1 MESTASILT
10 MVMRKNSSTVEFIH
24 TSRFNSI
31 TEGAKDLEAKISWK
45 ELGFIGKRLGCKVSN
60 DKVYAKNQSDYDRLL
75 IFAAVRPT
83 LKHHIKASDLSE
95 VVLKLNGYDLNY
107 WALQFKKAFWY
118 EERSQIARVAKSFSI
133 LFGLTLP

>member
-1 MESTASILT
+1 MEPAASILT

-24 TSRFNSI
+24 TSKFNSI
-31 TEGAKDLEAKISWK
+31 SDGAKDLEAEVDWE
-45 ELGFIGKRLGCKVSN
+45 ELCSIAKRLGCFISDEKVRTKS
-60 DKVYAKNQSDYDRLL
+60 QSEYDRLL

-83 LKHHIKASDLSE
+83 LKSKDTISELSE

-118 EERSQIARVAKSFSI
+118 EDHFKVARVAKAFNV
-133 LFGLTLP
+133 LFGLTSP